1 MNRPASA
8 VVVSHFFPWR
18 ALSKAFALLL
28 LIQSILT
35 SGAAGQAAT
44 SLRGTVTDPSG
55 KAVAGA
61 SVVLSSAET
70 KTVRNVT
77 TGDQG
82 EYQFLLVP
90 PGTYVLSVTAP
101 GFRRYEQKD
110 LALLVNTPAT
120 VNIELKI
127 GGTNET
133 VTVTSEAPAINSVDA
148 SIGNSFDEKQVSQLP
163 LEGRNVPDLLSLQA
177 GVAYTG
183 NRIGDKDQDTRN
195 GSVNGARSDQSNI
208 TLDGVDVNDQ
218 SNGYAFTSV
227 LPVTQDSIEEFRV
240 TTTNYGADQ
249 GQGSGAQVALVTKS
263 GTNSFHG
270 SAYEYIRNTITSAN
284 DYLVKQSQL
293 NIGLPNKPLQLNRNI
308 FGASV
313 GGPLR
318 KDRLFFFANYEGT
331 REREQQR
338 AERVIPTGGGGG
350 NGLCQGNFRYQYVD
364 PTTLAIKVLTLTP
377 NDLAKL
383 DPRSVPGRYPLGTTP
398 IGIDPAMLDLTN
410 HTGYLD
416 KTFCTSR
423 TVTNDF
429 AAGDGFNYAGFVF
442 RAPTSLDNDVFIA
455 RVDYRL
461 TADGRHLLFWR
472 GALQD
477 LRNPGAPFLPGDA
490 PEQTTADHSKGFAV
504 GYTTVLSP
512 TLTNSFVWGFTRQ
525 SFGVVGNTPNNQ
537 AWNTFLGLDQGIAY
551 SHNFQVNLHNL
562 KDDLSWTK
570 KTHAFQ
576 FGAAI
581 GLARD
586 PRESFLHSNPLGLG
600 TTNWTSPIGFSFTS
614 STLDPMN
621 AAAHPFLTVVA
632 DCAPGTPC
640 TGGAAPEP
648 FNATQYDR
656 PLLALY
662 GMISDVVANYNLDK
676 NGSVMPQGAPVKRN
690 YGLNSY
696 EFYGQDTWRVKPNF
710 TLTYGLRWSFFPPP
724 WETNGLQTSPTFGLG
739 TQFAQNVKNMRQG
752 LGYTSE
758 PPISFTLGGPANN
771 GSGFYPFEKTDWSP
785 RVSFA
790 YSPRFGGGLLKKIF
804 GENDKTVIRAGFSRV
819 YDRAGFALLNSFDQ
833 IGSAGLTTTLQN
845 PCCTSGQTG
854 AEDLPRI
861 ADMPGTVGTAINN
874 IPQFNSPPTGIAAV
888 PFLQPAPSGGFPQT
902 PPLFAQANLWGTDDT
917 LKTPH
922 AYAVDF
928 SIGRELPKR
937 FSLQLSYVGRF
948 GRDLLTQRDLNQP
961 LDIVDPKTG
970 IDYYT
975 AAAALSKLARSFAL
989 ANNGGQP
996 TNFYSAVITTA
1007 QIQSVTAAML
1017 GPTAQYWVD
1026 MLPPLQAGTQY
1037 RTLPSI
1043 TTLGTPVPAGK
1054 NATDSLVESV
1064 FDLYYNPALSVIG
1077 DEIVGLAD
1085 IDSYGG
1091 LGDNSGSNTPYFFN
1105 SPPGP
1110 GSSLF
1115 GTSGKFLSN
1124 QAFSMYGWSSI
1135 GSSNYHALQA
1145 SLRKQFSHGVQF
1157 DFNYT
1162 FSKSTDITSA
1172 ASRVGFSVYGYQN
1185 IGLVGSRLA
1194 NAFSPNLARA
1204 VSDYDLT
1211 HQVNL
1216 NWIAD
1221 LPVGKG
1227 RALTHNANGIVD
1239 AFIGGWQLSGLARWT
1254 SGFPYSVDGGQR
1266 WPTDWFLT
1274 AITQMTARPKTGI
1287 YHLLGTDANG
1297 KPYAFVSP
1305 FANPTAAQ
1313 NDFTLP
1319 LPGGVGSRNVLRG
1332 DGFASWDMSLAKRWK
1347 MPYRETHNLQFR
1359 WEVFNVPNLT
1369 RFNAQGVG
1377 ASLLTSLTQSPGTF
1391 GAYTSLLTQPR
1402 VMQFALR
1409 YEF

>member
-1 MNRPASA
+1 MA
-8 VVVSHFFPWR
+8 VS
-18 ALSKAFALLL
+18 LLALLVVG
-28 LIQSILT
+28 S
-35 SGAAGQAAT
+35 SAWGQATT
-44 SLRGTVTDPSG
+44 SVRGTVVDPSG

-61 SVVLSSAET
+61 SVVLSNSES
-70 KTVRNVT
+70 KTERTTT
-77 TGDQG
+77 TGEQG

-90 PGTYVLSVTAP
+90 PGTYQLAVTAA
-101 GFRRYEQKD
+101 GFRRHEQTD
-110 LALLVNTPAT
+110 LQLLVNTPAT
-120 VNIELKI
+120 ANVQLTI
-127 GGTNET
+127 GGTSET
-133 VTVTSEAPAINSVDA
+133 VRVTSEAPAINLVDA
-148 SIGNSFDEKQVSQLP
+148 SIGNSFDEVQVKQLP

-195 GSVNGARSDQSNI
+195 GAVNGARSDQSNV

-227 LPVTQDSIEEFRV
+227 LPVTQDSVEEFRV

-249 GQGSGAQVALVTKS
+249 GQGSGAQVTLVTKS
-263 GTNSFHG
+263 GTNAFHG
-270 SAYEYIRNTITSAN
+270 SAYEYLRNTITSAN

-338 AERVIPTGGGGG
+338 AERVIPTPSM
-350 NGLCQGNFRYQYVD
+350 CQGIFRYQYQLT
-364 PTTLAIKVLTLTP
+364 PTSPIQVFTMTP
-377 NDLAKL
+377 NDLLNL
-383 DPRSVPGRYPLGTTP
+383 DPRGQPGKYPPGTP
-398 IGIDPAMLDLTN
+398 AGIDPFMLDLKN

-416 KTFCTSR
+416 KTFCTGQ
-423 TVTNDF
+423 TPTNDF

-477 LRNPGAPFLPGDA
+477 LRNPGAPFLPGD
-490 PEQTTADHSKGFAV
+490 PPQQTTSDHSKGFAL
-504 GYTTVLSP
+504 GYTAVISP

-525 SFGVVGNTPNNQ
+525 SFGVIGNTPNNQ

-586 PRESFLHSNPLGLG
+586 PRESFLHSNALGLG

-614 STLDPMN
+614 SPLDPAN
-621 AAAHPFLTVVA
+621 VAAHPLIN
-632 DCAPGTPC
+632 
-640 TGGAAPEP
+640 APEP
-648 FNATQYDR
+648 LSSTAYDR

-676 NGSVMPQGAPVKRN
+676 SGNLLPQGAPVKRN

-739 TQFAQNVKNMRQG
+739 TQFATNVKNMQQG

-790 YSPRFGGGLLKKIF
+790 YSPRFGGSLLKKIF

-961 LDIVDPKTG
+961 LDVVDPKTG

-1017 GPTAQYWVD
+1017 GPTAKYWVD
-1026 MLPPLQAGTQY
+1026 MLPTLQAGTQY
-1037 RTLPSI
+1037 QTLTPG
-1043 TTLGTPVPAGK
+1043 GTPVPAGK
-1054 NATDSLVESV
+1054 SATDSLIQTV
-1064 FDLYYNPALSVIG
+1064 FDLYYNPAFSVIG

-1105 SPPGP
+1105 SPPGAGASP
-1110 GSSLF
+1110 F

-1135 GSSNYHALQA
+1135 GSSSYHALQA
-1145 SLRKQFSHGVQF
+1145 SLRKQFSHGLQF

-1162 FSKSTDITSA
+1162 FSKSMDITSA

-1211 HQVNL
+1211 HQINL

-1221 LPVGKG
+1221 VPIGKS
-1227 RALTHNANGIVD
+1227 RALAHNASGLLD

-1274 AITQMTARPKTGI
+1274 AITQMTAKPQTGI
-1287 YHLLGTDANG
+1287 FHLLGTDANG

-1347 MPYRETHNLQFR
+1347 MPYRESHTLQFR

-1377 ASLLTSLTQSPGTF
+1377 ASLLTSLTQSPASF